1 MGEMRVL
8 ASEGDQKVQWDP
20 SNKEQTDV
28 AEMTFD
34 KLKEDNYKAYSV
46 DKKGKPLKEIKKF
59 NAKAGSLI
67 MVPAV
72 MGG

>member
-1 MGEMRVL
+1 MGEMSVL
-8 ASEGDQKVQWDP
+8 ATDGDQKVQWDP
-20 SNKEQTDV
+20 ENEDQVEV

-34 KLKEDNYKAYSV
+34 KLKAKKYKAYSV
-46 DKKGKPLKEIKKF
+46 DKVGKPKKEIKKF
-59 NAKAGSLI
+59 DSKAGSII

>member
-1 MGEMRVL
+1 MGEMSVL
-8 ASEGDQKVQWDP
+8 ATDGDQKVQWDP
-20 SNKEQTDV
+20 KNEDQVEV

-34 KLKEDNYKAYSV
+34 KLKAKKYKAYSV
-46 DKKGKPLKEIKKF
+46 DKVGKAKKEIKKF
-59 NAKAGSLI
+59 DSKAGSII